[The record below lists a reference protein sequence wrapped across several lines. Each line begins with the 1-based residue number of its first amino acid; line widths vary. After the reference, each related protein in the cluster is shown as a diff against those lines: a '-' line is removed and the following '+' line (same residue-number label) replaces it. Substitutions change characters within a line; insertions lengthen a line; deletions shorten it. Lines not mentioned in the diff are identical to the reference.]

1 MAHESEYNARM
12 AATSPGDVTRLL
24 KLWSDG
30 DPSALDE
37 LLPIVHQELRRLAQ
51 SCFRNE
57 RSDHTLQAT
66 ALVNEA
72 FLRLVEGGAV
82 ENRAHFFAVSA
93 RAMRQILIDHARK
106 KRAAKRGGGDIEVQF
121 DEAKGS
127 PGPDPVDVLE
137 LDITLK
143 RLAEIDPRQAEVVE
157 VRYFTGLSLEET
169 AKVLGTSTATVKRDW
184 NLAKAWLRR
193 ELLRDFR

>member
-1 MAHESEYNARM
+1 MTGTA
-12 AATSPGDVTRLL
+12 PGDVTGLL
-24 KLWSDG
+24 KRWSGG
-30 DPSALDE
+30 DRRALDE
-37 LLPIVHQELRRLAQ
+37 LMPIVHQELRRLAQ
-51 SCFRNE
+51 SYFRNE

-72 FLRLVEGGAV
+72 FLRLVQGSAI
-82 ENRAHFFAVSA
+82 ENRSHFFAVSA
-93 RAMRQILIDHARK
+93 RAMRQILIDHARQ
-106 KRAAKRGGGDIEVQF
+106 KRAVKRGGGEAVVAF
-121 DEAKGS
+121 DEANGT

-137 LDITLK
+137 LDILLQ

-157 VRYFTGLSLEET
+157 IRYFAGLSLEET
-169 AKVLGTSTATVKRDW
+169 AEVLGTSPATVKRDW

>member
-1 MAHESEYNARM
+1 MAGTA
-12 AATSPGDVTRLL
+12 PGDVTGLL
-24 KLWSDG
+24 RRWSHG
-30 DPSALDE
+30 DRAAFDE
-37 LLPIVHQELRRLAQ
+37 LMPIVHQELRRLAQ
-51 SCFRNE
+51 SYFRNE

-72 FLRLVEGGAV
+72 FLRLVQGGAI
-82 ENRAHFFAVSA
+82 ENRSHFFAVSA
-93 RAMRQILIDHARK
+93 RAMRQILIDHARQ
-106 KRAAKRGGGDIEVQF
+106 KRAAKRGGGAAAVPFE
-121 DEAKGS
+121 EAKGT

-137 LDITLK
+137 LDLTLK

-157 VRYFTGLSLEET
+157 IRYFAGLSIEET
-169 AKVLGTSTATVKRDW
+169 AEVLQTSPATVKRDW

>member
-1 MAHESEYNARM
+1 M
-12 AATSPGDVTRLL
+12 SPGDVTGLL
-24 KLWSDG
+24 KRWSDG
-30 DPSALDE
+30 DRSAFDE
-37 LLPIVHQELRRLAQ
+37 LIPIVHQELRRLAQ
-51 SCFRNE
+51 SYFRNE

-72 FLRLVEGGAV
+72 FLRLVQVQGGAV

-93 RAMRQILIDHARK
+93 RAMRQILIDHARQ
-106 KRAAKRGGGDIEVQF
+106 KRAAKRGGGDVEVTF
-121 DEAKGS
+121 DEAKGT

-157 VRYFTGLSLEET
+157 LRYFAGLSLKET
-169 AKVLGTSTATVKRDW
+169 AEVLGTSTATVKRDW

>member
-1 MAHESEYNARM
+1 MAEG
-12 AATSPGDVTRLL
+12 SPGDITGLL
-24 KLWSDG
+24 KRWSGG
-30 DPSALDE
+30 DRTALDE
-37 LLPIVHQELRRLAQ
+37 LMPIVHQELRRLAQ
-51 SCFRNE
+51 SYFRNE
-57 RSDHTLQAT
+57 RADHTLQAT

-72 FLRLVEGGAV
+72 FMRLLQGGAI
-82 ENRAHFFAVSA
+82 ENRSHFFAVSA
-93 RAMRQILIDHARK
+93 RAMRQILIDHARS
-106 KRAAKRGGGDIEVQF
+106 KRAAKRGGGDIALSF
-121 DEAKGS
+121 DEAKGT

-157 VRYFTGLSLEET
+157 IRYFTGLSLEET
-169 AKVLGTSTATVKRDW
+169 ADVLGTSTATVKRDW

>member
-1 MAHESEYNARM
+1 MAG
-12 AATSPGDVTRLL
+12 TSPGDVTGLL
-24 KLWSDG
+24 KRWSDG
-30 DPSALDE
+30 DRSAFDE
-37 LLPIVHQELRRLAQ
+37 LIPIVHQELRRLAQ
-51 SCFRNE
+51 SYFRNE

-72 FLRLVEGGAV
+72 FLRLVQVQGGAV

-93 RAMRQILIDHARK
+93 RAMRQILIDHARQ
-106 KRAAKRGGGDIEVQF
+106 KRAAKRGGGDVAVTF
-121 DEAKGS
+121 DEAKGT

-157 VRYFTGLSLEET
+157 LRYFAGLSLEET
-169 AKVLGTSTATVKRDW
+169 AEVLGTSTATVKRDW